1 MPAELILEGFKS
13 VLKRIEN
20 DDKQVR
26 FAGSKA
32 LNIVSRRSVDS
43 QKRDMRLVFDR
54 PTRFIVNSLRVSKF
68 ATRDKPESRVGFKDV
83 FQSIR
88 FDPVAD
94 TLLPHID
101 GGARR
106 PKRSELRLRRFGVLK
121 QNEYLVPSRTAPLDR
136 FGNIRRGVMQRILS
150 DLGSF
155 SDRGF
160 DGNRKGNAKRQ
171 YVFGKVGSTKG
182 IFRVRGGAMRAATNQ
197 WSLIFLIVSSTPR
210 YRKRFNFFDNAEKFI
225 EKNIVGEFERQY
237 ADARRT
243 AR

>member
-1 MPAELILEGFKS
+1 MPAALILQGFKAA
-13 VLKRIEN
+13 LKRIES

-32 LNIVSRRSVDS
+32 LNIVSKRSVDF
-43 QKRDMRLVFDR
+43 QKRDMKLVFDR
-54 PTRFIVNSLRVSKF
+54 PTRFIVNSLRVSQFSSK
-68 ATRDKPESRVGFKDV
+68 TRQEARVGFKDV

-101 GGARR
+101 GGTRR
-106 PKRSELRLRRFGVLK
+106 PKRSELRLRRFGILK
-121 QNEYLVPSRTAPLDR
+121 QNEHLVPSRTAPLDR
-136 FGNIRRGVMQRILS
+136 FGNIRKGVMQRILS

-171 YVFGKVGSTKG
+171 YVFGRVGSTKG
-182 IFRVRGGAMRAATNQ
+182 IFRVRGGASRLATNQ
-197 WSLIFLIVSSTPR
+197 WSLIFLIVSRAPR
-210 YRKRFNFFDNAEKFI
+210 YRKRFNFFDNAERFV
-225 EKNIVGEFERQY
+225 EKNIVSEFEKQY
-237 ADARRT
+237 ADARAT